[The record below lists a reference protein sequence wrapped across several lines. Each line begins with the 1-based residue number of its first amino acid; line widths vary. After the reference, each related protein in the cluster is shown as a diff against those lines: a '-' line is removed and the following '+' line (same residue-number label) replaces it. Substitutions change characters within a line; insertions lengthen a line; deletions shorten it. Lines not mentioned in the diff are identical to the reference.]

1 MNRLKWKFLYL
12 NASSYFWVFNYIDL
26 ALIGDPTDGLF
37 GVGGILRYLY
47 KYVQVDGLQPRV
59 LG

>member
-1 MNRLKWKFLYL
+1 MPVVISGFSIMEL
-12 NASSYFWVFNYIDL
+12 SIDL
-26 ALIGDPTDGLF
+26 ALIGDLTDGLF